1 MAERLDLGDLVYR
14 LGFENEDEFLRALDN
29 MLGRAENEA
38 RSGGE
43 AGGRA
48 FGRAFSDEAKRG
60 REGFASDFVKSLG
73 LQTLG
78 SFLGNALANAF
89 SGAVQATRQFVA
101 DSSREFQSF
110 QIALNTLSASGVS
123 DLEAVKTQIAALS
136 EESRVFSE
144 NQIAQALAEMVKA
157 GLSAGQAFEFV
168 RSSINVARSE
178 IDPATGEL
186 GDLRTIALQL
196 SDVMAG
202 FSIATEDAGRATDI
216 LAKGALDSKL
226 SISELSAAIGPI
238 GNLAKTAGLN
248 LEQTVSAIAQ
258 LRSQGLSASESATQ
272 LRTVLLAMVTPSAG
286 LRDSMQKLG
295 LTLVDASGKIRPFS
309 EVLQNIERVAQQGG
323 RGLEFLSQVFGSY
336 GVNAAISLS
345 RARTA
350 LLDQA
355 DALSKSE
362 GAAKTFGD
370 QMLAG
375 VEQTK
380 NLERELNNAKRALGE
395 QLAPTMVQLYRDILP
410 PLVQGLNVVV
420 TVLGNIINNSNR
432 ATTSLQQWQDT
443 YKTTLNQQQQTQV
456 QQLLT
461 ERQVI
466 EGRLRIL
473 NRPQGGL
480 AGLLYQPLSDAEKQE
495 KARLEQ
501 RLRDIQRELVEIQKQ
516 AQQTQAALNNVAT
529 PKPTPAP
536 APKPTPAPA
545 PKPTPAPAPKPDRQP
560 RDRQRDPV
568 LEAIREQTERIR
580 DAQNRLK
587 LDGGLE
593 AALGNAQRLAQYKNE
608 LNSIESTLQRLQ
620 RGSRTAEQRR
630 AATAALAQIVE
641 AEQEI
646 TRAQERARLERQQAQ
661 AKNEKERLEAAKR
674 LAALEQER
682 QEAEN
687 RRMAAIEEERRRAD
701 EEAMREQDEADRQ
714 AADAEV
720 ERARYVAQQ
729 QAEAWR
735 LAYEE
740 RERLQREQEV
750 AQKKQDAER
759 IAAIEAEIALQE
771 QAAQAALRAAQ
782 ILGEGLPDT
791 VDLAD
796 GVRGFVE
803 EFDRLRVQFA
813 TGQISAEQFEGQV
826 SDILRQLRE
835 FAAVVG
841 AEGNVALFDAA
852 TDAANKLEAALLR
865 LARIV
870 SPPIAGPDA
879 GPFGKLPDDMRA
891 SSDAIGELRTRVA
904 ALKTA
909 LDRVPD
915 DPLSLQEW
923 LADMDEQLFATL
935 DDIEA
940 AIDIL
945 PPDDPALERLRELRD
960 LLFQIGAVRAGF
972 QPTLTLPDGSQIP
985 PPTAPEANQDYR
997 SGERE
1002 GTPTTRPQPA
1012 PPIDYSAVENDLNR
1026 VLLDSARGF
1035 IAELTDGTPDVGAAL
1050 RRALGGP
1057 AEFFI
1062 NKLIEGVVGPFAE
1075 QLAATIAK
1083 QAFSQG
1089 AAGALGLGPVG
1100 LAIGAGA
1107 LVLSLLG
1114 GLFGGQPQAQSQQV
1128 QRDVVGPSSVQTR
1141 IETAINVYLE
1151 GSLENPRTRA
1161 DMEALAERVTLR
1173 VLERLRMI

>member
-29 MLGRAENEA
+29 MLKRTENEA

-110 QIALNTLSASGVS
+110 QIALNTLSASGVENL
-123 DLEAVKTQIAALS
+123 DAVKQQITALS
-136 EESRVFSE
+136 DESRVFSE

-168 RSSINVARSE
+168 RSSVNVARSE

-238 GNLAKTAGLN
+238 GNLAKTAGLS

-309 EVLQNIERVAQQGG
+309 EILQNIERVAQQGG

-370 QMLAG
+370 QMLQG
-375 VEQTK
+375 VEKTK

-432 ATTSLQQWQDT
+432 ATTSLQQWQAT
-443 YKTTLNQQQQTQV
+443 YKTTLNQQQQAQV

-461 ERQVI
+461 ERQQI

-501 RLRDIQRELVEIQKQ
+501 RLREIPQELVNIQKQ
-516 AQQTQAALNNVAT
+516 AQQAQQAINNVAI
-529 PKPTPAP
+529 PPPRSVQPAP
-536 APKPTPAPA
+536 VQIPRPTGGGSN
-545 PKPTPAPAPKPDRQP
+545 K
-560 RDRQRDPV
+560 RDPV

-608 LNSIESTLQRLQ
+608 LNAIESTLQRLQ

-674 LAALEQER
+674 LAALEEER

-701 EEAMREQDEADRQ
+701 EQAAREQDEADRQ

-729 QAEAWR
+729 QAESWR

-740 RERLQREQEV
+740 RERLRRELE
-750 AQKKQDAER
+750 AAEKKQDAER

-771 QAAQAALRAAQ
+771 RAAQAALRAAQ
-782 ILGEGLPDT
+782 ILDEGLPDT
-791 VDLAD
+791 TDLAE

-803 EFDRLRVQFA
+803 EFDRLRVLFA
-813 TGQISAEQFEGQV
+813 TGQISAEQFEVQV
-826 SDILRQLRE
+826 SDIIRQLRE
-835 FAAVVG
+835 FAAMVG

-852 TDAANKLEAALLR
+852 TDAANKLEAALSR

-879 GPFGKLPDDMRA
+879 GPFGKLPDDMQA
-891 SSDAIGELRTRVA
+891 ASDAIGELRTRVD

-909 LDRVPD
+909 LDNLPD
-915 DPLSLQEW
+915 DPLVLEDW
-923 LADMDEQLFATL
+923 LADLDEQLFATL
-935 DDIEA
+935 DELEA
-940 AIDIL
+940 AIEAL
-945 PPDDPALERLRELRD
+945 PPDDPDLERLRELRD
-960 LLFQIGAVRAGF
+960 LLLQIGATRSGL
-972 QPTLTLPDGSQIP
+972 QPMLTLPDGSQIRP
-985 PPTAPEANQDYR
+985 PIASEANQDFR
-997 SGERE
+997 AGER
-1002 GTPTTRPQPA
+1002 GDASVTPQPA

-1128 QRDVVGPSSVQTR
+1128 QREVVGPSSVQTR

-1173 VLERLRMI
+1173 VLERLRMV